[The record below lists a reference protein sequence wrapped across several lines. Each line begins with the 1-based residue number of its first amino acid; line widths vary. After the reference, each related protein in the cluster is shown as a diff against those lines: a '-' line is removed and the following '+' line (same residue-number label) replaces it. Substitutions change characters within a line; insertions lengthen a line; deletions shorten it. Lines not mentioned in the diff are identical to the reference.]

1 MRPCKA
7 IRTADVERDTRGQ
20 ENSLTGA
27 TVPAVTEE
35 SSGGGGLGRVG
46 RNGTDLPSVAAVDAA
61 VRRIVRQHWN
71 GWSPA
76 DRDDLGQVVL
86 TKYFQKFGRD
96 RLPDDASGHPSVPIA
111 WLRLVA
117 RNAAIDLDRQ
127 RQARPFDPFDFQGTS
142 DEGLERVFARLR
154 SPGRLSAVVATKLDM
169 QRVLQPAMQT
179 LAAEHPYDLRLIVW
193 RYVEDRDV
201 DAIAQAIGKST
212 GATRKAIQRALDKLK
227 QLVNSRTSDT
237 VDVIGTYELLPE

>member
-1 MRPCKA
+1 MGRA
-7 IRTADVERDTRGQ
+7 GQ
-20 ENSLTGA
+20 ESSPTGA

-35 SSGGGGLGRVG
+35 SGAGRGLGRTG
-46 RNGTDLPSVAAVDAA
+46 RNGTDIPSVAAVDAA

-86 TKYFQKFGRD
+86 AKYFQKFGRD
-96 RLPDDASGHPSVPIA
+96 RLPDDANGHPSVPIA
-111 WLRLVA
+111 WLRRVA
-117 RNAAIDLDRQ
+117 RNTAIDMDRQ
-127 RQARPFDPFDFQGTS
+127 RQARPFDAFDFQGTS
-142 DEGLERVFARLR
+142 GEGLERVFARLQ
-154 SPGRLSAVVATKLDM
+154 SPGRLSTVVANKLDM
-169 QRVLQPAMQT
+169 QGLLRPAMHA

-201 DAIAQAIGKST
+201 EAIAQAIGKST

-227 QLVNSRTSDT
+227 QLINFRTSDT
-237 VDVIGTYELLPE
+237 VDVVEPYELFPEEP

>member
-1 MRPCKA
+1 
-7 IRTADVERDTRGQ
+7 
-20 ENSLTGA
+20 
-27 TVPAVTEE
+27 
-35 SSGGGGLGRVG
+35 
-46 RNGTDLPSVAAVDAA
+46 
-61 VRRIVRQHWN
+61 
-71 GWSPA
+71 
-76 DRDDLGQVVL
+76 
-86 TKYFQKFGRD
+86 
-96 RLPDDASGHPSVPIA
+96 
-111 WLRLVA
+111 
-117 RNAAIDLDRQ
+117 
-127 RQARPFDPFDFQGTS
+127 
-142 DEGLERVFARLR
+142 
-154 SPGRLSAVVATKLDM
+154 M